1 MRLDPQEVLVNCANR
16 LKARSSELGPE
27 SEDLASEIFIIHSV
41 LKYLAR
47 EWKNISEC
55 NGYKATAINELYKK
69 LADINGFAKFKDSFE
84 VNTNPENNERN
95 KLQPEAVVV
104 EILDIIDHESIPP
117 EQVNTI
123 MSGII
128 ECLDVCNQ
136 AERKMF
142 S

>member
-16 LKARSSELGPE
+16 LKARSSELGPG
-27 SEDLASEIFIIHSV
+27 SEALASELFIIHSV

-47 EWKNISEC
+47 EWNNISEC
-55 NGYKATAINELYKK
+55 NLYKATAINKLYQK
-69 LADINGFAKFKDSFE
+69 LAAIDSIAKFKDSLE
-84 VNTNPENNERN
+84 VNTNLCNNERS

-104 EILDIIDHESIPP
+104 EMLDIIDHESFPP
-117 EQVNTI
+117 EQVNTV

-128 ECLDVCNQ
+128 ECLDACNR